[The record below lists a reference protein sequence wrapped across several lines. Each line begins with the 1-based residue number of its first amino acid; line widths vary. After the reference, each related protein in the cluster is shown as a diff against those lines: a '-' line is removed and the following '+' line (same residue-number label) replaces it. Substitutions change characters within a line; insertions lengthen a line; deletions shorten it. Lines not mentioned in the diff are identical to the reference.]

1 MRAVDTNILARL
13 ILADDIAQYRIATAI
28 MEEPVWISETVW
40 LELGWV
46 LGKRLQLDRA
56 MVSEALQAILITQ
69 TVHTNDRDG
78 MHWAIDRYRAGAD
91 WADVIHLVAARGI
104 ADSFATFD
112 RGMAHLDDAK
122 PPIPIETLA

>member
-13 ILADDIAQYRIATAI
+13 ILADDDPQYRIATTI
-28 MEEPVWISETVW
+28 LEGPVWVTATVW

-56 MVSEALQAILITQ
+56 VVGDALQTVLMTQ
-69 TVHTNDRDG
+69 TVHTFDHDG

-91 WADVIHLVAARGI
+91 WADVVHLVMARGI

-112 RGMAHLDDAK
+112 RGIARFSGDA
-122 PPIPIETLA
+122 PPLPIETLD